1 MVIDTSAL
9 IAILQDEPERR
20 SFNEAIEAADGCV
33 LSVASFVE
41 ASMIIESRYGPD
53 GIRALDLF
61 IAKAKI
67 GLVEVDAD
75 QAHVAR
81 GAFRDYGKGRHPAG
95 LNFGD
100 CFAYALAKTL
110 GEPLLFKG
118 RDFSL
123 TDVMACI
130 EEQAE

>member
-20 SFNEAIEAADGCV
+20 SFNEAIEAADGRKM
-33 LSVASFVE
+33 SVASFVE
-41 ASMIIESRYGPD
+41 ASMIIESRFGPD

-67 GLVEVDAD
+67 GLVEVDAH

-81 GAFRDYGKGRHPAG
+81 DAIDRFLATPA
-95 LNFGD
+95 NVR
-100 CFAYALAKTL
+100 
-110 GEPLLFKG
+110 
-118 RDFSL
+118 RDFALHVL
-123 TDVMACI
+123 TKVRSDA
-130 EEQAE
+130 

>member
-9 IAILQDEPERR
+9 IAILQDESERR

-81 GAFRDYGKGRHPAG
+81 GAFRRGRPVGRHLVNRGASCRAT
-95 LNFGD
+95 D
-100 CFAYALAKTL
+100 
-110 GEPLLFKG
+110 G
-118 RDFSL
+118 RGGIVL
-123 TDVMACI
+123 
-130 EEQAE
+130 